1 MNNKRKYNKE
11 EDEDEDLYLWTNAI
25 EQNKQ
30 KKRYAINRNSENQVM
45 SQIGYNLSYTPIADK
60 QSTYSISSMLP
71 NEFQT
76 PYKKSRDN
84 DFKIN
89 EYDRSDDNSINKI
102 PPLTPSV
109 LNFTPKKSVKSN
121 DTNSLGGKKL
131 RKTKKAKKTKKLR
144 KTKKAKKT
152 KKSRK

>member
-1 MNNKRKYNKE
+1 
-11 EDEDEDLYLWTNAI
+11 
-25 EQNKQ
+25 
-30 KKRYAINRNSENQVM
+30 M
-45 SQIGYNLSYTPIADK
+45 SQIGYDLSYTPIADK

-71 NEFQT
+71 NELQT

-89 EYDRSDDNSINKI
+89 EYDRSDDNSTNKI

-121 DTNSLGGKKL
+121 DTNSLGGKKI
-131 RKTKKAKKTKKLR
+131 RKTKKAKKN
-144 KTKKAKKT
+144 
-152 KKSRK
+152 

>member
-1 MNNKRKYNKE
+1 MSSKRKYGEE
-11 EDEDEDLYLWTNAI
+11 EDEDEELKLWTKAI

-30 KKRYAINRNSENQVM
+30 KKIYAIKQNRENQVM
-45 SQIGYNLSYTPIADK
+45 SQIGYDFLNTPIADK

-84 DFKIN
+84 NFKIN
-89 EYDRSDDNSINKI
+89 EYDRSDDNFTNKI

-109 LNFTPKKSVKSN
+109 LTFTPKKSVKSN

-131 RKTKKAKKTKKLR
+131 RKTKKAKKSKKLR